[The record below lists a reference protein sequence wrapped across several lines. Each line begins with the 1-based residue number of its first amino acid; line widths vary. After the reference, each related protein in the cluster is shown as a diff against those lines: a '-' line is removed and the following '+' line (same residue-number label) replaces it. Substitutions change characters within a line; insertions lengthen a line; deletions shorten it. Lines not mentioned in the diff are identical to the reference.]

1 MSRSERSAAVSSS
14 IPDVTSETTADL
26 SEPVSTDFG
35 ERVHGILVALSGP
48 QGGAI
53 FILDK
58 EEITLGRSRDNH
70 IWLVD
75 EGISRLHARV
85 VRGRDGFYIEDAG
98 STNGTTCQ
106 GETLHGPRKLEDGD
120 RVSIG
125 RDTLL
130 RFGLQDEVE
139 RHASRQTL
147 ELQLRDPVTRLLNR
161 RHFDRCV
168 QAEVAFSRR
177 HGTTLALLMLDLDH
191 FKAVNDT
198 YGHAAGDAVLRAVAE
213 TLDGAVRVEDTVCR
227 YGGEEFAVLVRGIDP
242 DGVRTF
248 AERVRAL
255 VANVRV
261 PLRSSDIGVTTS
273 IGAAMLTRAH
283 RSVEHFLADADRAL
297 YAAKDRGRNCI
308 VMG

>member
-1 MSRSERSAAVSSS
+1 MSRSERSAQVSSS
-14 IPDVTSETTADL
+14 MPDVTAETTADL
-26 SEPVSTDFG
+26 SEPAIADCG
-35 ERVHGILVALSGP
+35 DRVHGVLVALSGP

-58 EEITLGRSRDNH
+58 DEITLGRSRDNH

-85 VRGRDGFYIEDAG
+85 VRGPDGFYIEDAG
-98 STNGTTCQ
+98 STNGTSCQ
-106 GETLHGPRKLEDGD
+106 GEALRGPRKLEDGD

-130 RFGLQDEVE
+130 RFGLQDEIE
-139 RHASRQTL
+139 RHAAKQTL

-177 HGTTLALLMLDLDH
+177 HGTTLALLMFDIDH
-191 FKAVNDT
+191 FKSVNDT
-198 YGHAAGDAVLRAVAE
+198 HGHAAGDAVLRAVAE

-227 YGGEEFAVLVRGIDP
+227 YGGEEFAVLVRGIEAS
-242 DGVRTF
+242 GVRTF
-248 AERVRAL
+248 AERMRAL
-255 VANVRV
+255 VAEVRV
-261 PLRSSDIGVTTS
+261 PLRATEIKVTTS
-273 IGAAMLTRAH
+273 IGVTMLTRAH

-297 YAAKDRGRNCI
+297 YAAKDRGRDTVVI
-308 VMG
+308 G